1 MAGKLYTVLNMAFNY
16 IHTLEENSFKNQH
29 FLLLETLD
37 LSNCNISE
45 IDSNAFTGL
54 DRMDILSLASNSLN
68 DLSEKVFEP
77 LVDLKELYL
86 QGNQLSRILPQTLL
100 PLKKLLVL
108 DASYNR
114 IPDIDK
120 ETFTGL
126 SSLKEIKFVGN
137 VMRAFAPDT
146 FNSLKNLQY
155 LELQLLET
163 SNEMSQLSSSTTKL
177 TSCLCKRKT
186 ALDWCR
192 GRKISCFVTCSYS
205 HVNQYD
211 EDSSLCI
218 DILNGFSK
226 TDATR
231 NRTIATSDLPWAV
244 VITTAVFVL
253 LIMTLIILA
262 LVLHKSKTQTGDE
275 NYSVLIEFESRHCHI
290 TPTKFEDNNWALEN
304 ENQEITQINLK
315 PEK

>member
-1 MAGKLYTVLNMAFNY
+1 MAGKLYTVLNISFNY

-54 DRMDILSLASNSLN
+54 DRMDVLSLASNSLN

-86 QGNQLSRILPQTLL
+86 QGNQLSRILPQILL

-108 DASYNR
+108 DVSYNR

-126 SSLKEIKFVGN
+126 SALKEIKFVGN

-146 FNSLKNLQY
+146 FNSEK
-155 LELQLLET
+155 
-163 SNEMSQLSSSTTKL
+163 SSVFGIT
-177 TSCLCKRKT
+177 
-186 ALDWCR
+186 
-192 GRKISCFVTCSYS
+192 I
-205 HVNQYD
+205 
-211 EDSSLCI
+211 I
-218 DILNGFSK
+218 
-226 TDATR
+226 R
-231 NRTIATSDLPWAV
+231 NV
-244 VITTAVFVL
+244 
-253 LIMTLIILA
+253 
-262 LVLHKSKTQTGDE
+262 
-275 NYSVLIEFESRHCHI
+275 
-290 TPTKFEDNNWALEN
+290 
-304 ENQEITQINLK
+304 
-315 PEK
+315 